1 MNLAQPL
8 GHRDLLI
15 AEREAI
21 LANVSAAHR
30 RRIVGDRKPLDAPQP
45 IFHAT
50 VYLRGRY
57 IPKPLS
63 DIIELA
69 AEVGGMQ
76 FMDICN
82 RGRKREIAHARSA
95 VSNLAEEFVRSLS
108 AQSVDAALN
117 QGDGLCAWYRER
129 HRDRL
134 EAYEDYLVLHETC
147 RAVLLRKGAP

>member
-1 MNLAQPL
+1 MNLAQPI

-30 RRIVGDRKPLDAPQP
+30 RRIVGDRTPVDAPRP
-45 IFHAT
+45 ISHAT

-57 IPKPLS
+57 VVKAMANL
-63 DIIELA
+63 IELV
-69 AEVGGMQ
+69 AEVAGLR
-76 FMDICN
+76 FTDICN
-82 RGRKREIAHARSA
+82 PSRKREVAHARSA
-95 VSNLAEEFVRSLS
+95 VSNLAEEFVPHMS

-134 EAYEDYLVLHETC
+134 EAYEDYLVLHEAC
-147 RAVLLRKGAP
+147 RAVMLRRGTL

>member
-1 MNLAQPL
+1 MNLAQPI

-63 DIIELA
+63 DIIEL
-69 AEVGGMQ
+69 VSDVSGLR
-76 FMDICN
+76 FIDICN
-82 RGRKREIAHARSA
+82 ASRKREIAHARSA
-95 VSNLAEEFVRSLS
+95 VSNLAEEFVRFLS